1 MITAAGVSPPLD
13 FSFRNLTSVEDL
25 GDTKPRRGVKRYRKS
40 PSGLYDCYA
49 LRLNNNHLMSVRG
62 IHAILYQVVER
73 PEQLTWLDL
82 SFNKLTSIST
92 ELAEFSSLKI
102 MYLHGNLLTELG
114 KVLHTLRHL
123 SHLYS
128 LTLHGNPL
136 EEHRKYRARIL
147 CSLPQ
152 LRSLDFTNVT
162 VSDKLHLNKVKR
174 RSTSFKT

>member
-1 MITAAGVSPPLD
+1 VVL
-13 FSFRNLTSVEDL
+13 
-25 GDTKPRRGVKRYRKS
+25 
-40 PSGLYDCYA
+40 
-49 LRLNNNHLMSVRG
+49 
-62 IHAILYQVVER
+62 QVVER

-114 KVLHTLRHL
+114 KVLHILRHL

-136 EEHRKYRARIL
+136 EEHKKYRARIL

-162 VSDKLHLNKVKR
+162 VSDKLHLKNKIKR
-174 RSTSFKT
+174 KSSSFKR